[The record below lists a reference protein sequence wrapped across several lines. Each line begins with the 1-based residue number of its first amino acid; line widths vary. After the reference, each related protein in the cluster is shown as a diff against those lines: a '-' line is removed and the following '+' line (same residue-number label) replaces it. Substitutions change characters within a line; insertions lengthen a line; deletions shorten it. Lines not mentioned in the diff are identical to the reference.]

1 MAILPI
7 LHFPDPR
14 LRKPAHAVAAI
25 DDEHRQL
32 VDDML
37 ETMYAAPGVGLAATQ
52 VGVAIRLIVFDVSET
67 RDTPQ
72 SLFNP
77 QVLATDGSS
86 EREEGCLSVPG
97 VYETVT
103 RAESVRVRGRD
114 QDGKT
119 VEFEAEG
126 FLSHCIQ
133 HEIDHLDGKLFV
145 DYLSGLKR
153 SRIRKQAL
161 KRRRENS

>member
-14 LRKPAHAVAAI
+14 LRETAHAVSAV
-25 DDEHRQL
+25 DDKLREL

-37 ETMYAAPGVGLAATQ
+37 ETMYGAPGVGLAATQ
-52 VGVAIRLIVFDVSET
+52 VGVAKRLIVFDISEA

-72 SLFNP
+72 CLFNP
-77 QVLATDGSS
+77 QILATDGIS

-114 QDGKT
+114 RDGKT

-133 HEIDHLDGKLFV
+133 HEIDHLNGKLFV

-161 KRRRENS
+161 KHRREKL